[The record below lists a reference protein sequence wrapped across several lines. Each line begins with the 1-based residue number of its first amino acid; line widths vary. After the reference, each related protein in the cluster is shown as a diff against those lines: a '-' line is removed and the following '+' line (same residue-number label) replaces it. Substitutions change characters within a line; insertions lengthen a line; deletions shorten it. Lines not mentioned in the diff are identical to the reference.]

1 MNGYKTIIAGIISF
15 IVGIG
20 LMLGVELPP
29 ELIEALKANI
39 ETVIGAV
46 IALYGVIM
54 SVLRHFTE
62 GKAPWKK

>member
-20 LMLGVELPP
+20 LMLGIELPP